1 MPKTQKQREI
11 LTEYYRRLKKTFSS
25 ALATM
30 TEPGHNRTWLIPY
43 LADVLAAYL
52 ETKNKKVDGKRLS
65 SVISKNPRRAI
76 QKLIA
81 KSSNRDRKT
90 RSRWAAALDNAYKTG
105 VPPEKLESWFRRGGG
120 VSGRAR

>member
-1 MPKTQKQREI
+1 MPMTPKQKEN
-11 LTEYYRRLKKTFSS
+11 LSEYRRKLKLAFTD

-30 TEPGHNRTWLIPY
+30 TEPGRARNWLYSY
-43 LADVLAAYL
+43 LREVLAAYL
-52 ETKNKKVDGKRLS
+52 ETTTRNVDGKRLS

-90 RSRWAAALDNAYKTG
+90 RSRWAAALDNAYKAG
-105 VPPEKLESWFRRGGG
+105 VPPEKLERWFRNGGG
-120 VSGRAR
+120 VSGRA